1 MKLLRTVAY
10 INISQ
15 EEAAFANVHG
25 CQPPQ
30 SEFKHRWPWALDL
43 IKRHVETVL
52 TDHALMLQVEFTES
66 LGITFAAYMFGLVGY
81 FTSDPRNIKAITE
94 TRFQGASTLLPGPAS
109 RD

>member
-1 MKLLRTVAY
+1 MDRKAAC
-10 INISQ
+10 IDGSQ
-15 EEAAFANVHG
+15 EEEAFADVHG

-66 LGITFAAYMFGLVGY
+66 LGITFGAYTFGLVGY

-94 TRFQGASTLLPGPAS
+94 TRFQGASTLLSTPTPH
-109 RD
+109 D

>member
-1 MKLLRTVAY
+1 VAY
-10 INISQ
+10 INGTQ
-15 EEAAFANVHG
+15 EEAAFANIHG

-94 TRFQGASTLLPGPAS
+94 TRFQGASTLLPNPAL